1 MRTIFLFTTHWHTNP
16 RLRLL
21 ALLALSMAF
30 SVTMNVFRVW
40 HSHTMTYT
48 FLVWNLFLAAIPYG
62 ISTLLIEFENLRK
75 RPLVFWSLVALWLLF
90 LPNAPYIF
98 TDLFHLRLRNGVP
111 LWFDLLLLLSFAWNG
126 IILGYLSLFD
136 IQELVSKKLGKRFT
150 WLSVFCI
157 LFLCA
162 FGVYL
167 GRFLRWNSW
176 DVFFNPFALV
186 SDIADRFVNPFAHL
200 HTWGLTIGYGTF
212 LVLGY
217 LTLSLLIRHPHKT
230 TI

>member
-1 MRTIFLFTTHWHTNP
+1 MLTLLIDQWKTNP

-21 ALLALSMAF
+21 ALLAVSMAF
-30 SVTMNVFRVW
+30 SIIMSAFRVW
-40 HSHTMTYT
+40 HTGTLVYA
-48 FLVWNLFLAAIPYG
+48 FLIWNLFLAAIPYG
-62 ISTLLIEFENLRK
+62 ISTFLVEFEELRR
-75 RPLVFWSLVALWLLF
+75 RPPIFWSLLALWLLF

-136 IQELVSKKLGKRFT
+136 VQELMALKLGKRFT
-150 WLSVFCI
+150 WLGVVGI

-167 GRFLRWNSW
+167 GRYLRWNSW
-176 DVFFNPFALV
+176 DLFFNPLPLLT
-186 SDIADRFVNPFAHL
+186 DIRDRFLNPFEHPQ
-200 HTWGLTIGYGTF
+200 TWGLTIGYGTF

-217 LTLSLLIRHPHKT
+217 LKLRALLFMQMPQNKL
-230 TI
+230 